1 MMDRKKK
8 YTWASTLWSFGA
20 PLVVA
25 GLITKLDIGTQYC
38 LQIVLGLALMI
49 ASALIYP
56 RSNESTTES
65 SDQ

>member
-1 MMDRKKK
+1 MNVKKR
-8 YTWASTLWSFGA
+8 YSWASALWSFGT

-25 GLITKLDIGTQYC
+25 GIMTKLDLGTQYS
-38 LQIVLGLALMI
+38 LQIMLGLALMI